1 MFGETQMLDR
11 DRYPDDD
18 EVMSVTKWAEIN
30 DLSLI
35 TARRVIARGEGP
47 ELIQL
52 SPNRVGITRRAD
64 REWKRR
70 RVISPAA

>member
-1 MFGETQMLDR
+1 MR
-11 DRYPDDD
+11 DDYYPDDD
-18 EVMSVTKWAEIN
+18 EVIPLSRWAEIN
-30 DLSLI
+30 SLSIKTAKRLI
-35 TARRVIARGEGP
+35 AAGDAP
-47 ELIQL
+47 EMIRL

>member
-1 MFGETQMLDR
+1 MLDR

-18 EVMSVTKWAEIN
+18 EVISIPKWAEIN
-30 DLSLI
+30 DLSTI
-35 TARRVIARGEGP
+35 TARRLIARGEGP
-47 ELIQL
+47 EIIQL
-52 SPNRVGITRRAD
+52 SPNRFGITRRAD